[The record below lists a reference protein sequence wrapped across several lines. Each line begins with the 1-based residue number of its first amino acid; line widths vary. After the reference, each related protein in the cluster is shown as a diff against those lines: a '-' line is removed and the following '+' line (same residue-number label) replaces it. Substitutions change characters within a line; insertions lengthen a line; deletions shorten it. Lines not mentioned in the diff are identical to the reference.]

1 MNELTT
7 FTFTDTSSGD
17 EVCVVIRYGDESVA
31 VSMSLSSNGDVEVV
45 MQKQDL
51 SKLIDALIDARNRI

>member
-7 FTFTDTSSGD
+7 FTFIDAASSD
-17 EVCVVIRYGDESVA
+17 EGCVIVRYSDESVA
-31 VSMSLSSNGDVEVV
+31 VAMSLSSNGDVEVV

-51 SKLIDALIDARNRI
+51 SKLIDALIEARNRI